1 MFNARPFAIKFPRE
15 EPRIFVQIQLVSP
28 VSLRG
33 NYAYLRDRLTIHNL
47 GSELLHEGL
56 PTASPN

>member
-1 MFNARPFAIKFPRE
+1 MFNAWPFAIKFTRH
-15 EPRIFVQIQLVSP
+15 EPRIFVQMQLVST

-33 NYAYLRDRLTIHNL
+33 NAYSRDRLNIHNL
-47 GSELLHEGL
+47 GSELLHESL

>member
-1 MFNARPFAIKFPRE
+1 MFNAWPFAIKFTRE

-28 VSLRG
+28 VSLGG
-33 NYAYLRDRLTIHNL
+33 NYAYSRTIHNL